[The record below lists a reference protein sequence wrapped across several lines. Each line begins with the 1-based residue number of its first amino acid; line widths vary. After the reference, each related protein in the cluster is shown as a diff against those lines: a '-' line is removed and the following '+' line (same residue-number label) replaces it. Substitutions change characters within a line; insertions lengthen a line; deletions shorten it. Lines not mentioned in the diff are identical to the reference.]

1 MFAKKSL
8 GQNFLVDLNVIKKI
22 TNLVDIKN
30 KNVIEIGPGRGA
42 ITNQILMKE
51 PKSIILIE
59 KDNLLSERLKKK
71 YNKIKSIKI
80 FNQDILDF
88 DLEKIIKKDTIIF
101 GNLPYNISSQ
111 ILIKI
116 LKLKKKQRSNCTKQ
130 YLDFY
135 SGSSS
140 GCWFKSNILRC

>member
-30 KNVIEIGPGRGA
+30 KNIIEIGPGKGA
-42 ITNQILMKE
+42 ITNQILMNE
-51 PKSIILIE
+51 PKSMILIE

-88 DLEKIIKKDTIIF
+88 DLEKDFKKDTIIF
-101 GNLPYNISSQ
+101 EIC
-111 ILIKI
+111 LII
-116 LKLKKKQRSNCTKQ
+116 FLH
-130 YLDFY
+130 
-135 SGSSS
+135 
-140 GCWFKSNILRC
+140 KS